1 MDVYGHFGIQRTA
14 DEFRSEI
21 AEFNGQISAEVFY
34 NGTKLANPN
43 RPISQDTVL
52 DLGGCEAQ
60 RPNFMR
66 SRRPREGTRG
76 RTLSRLLGLSIS
88 SSMVGG
94 YR

>member
-21 AEFNGQISAEVFY
+21 AEFNGQISNPARRAGREAEVFY

-60 RPNFMR
+60 RPT
-66 SRRPREGTRG
+66 S
-76 RTLSRLLGLSIS
+76 
-88 SSMVGG
+88 
-94 YR
+94 